1 MNQKNAPIIHW
12 FVSLI
17 NFSIEKLNV
26 YSAVKCFDCEI
37 KNSWVFDFILIYKGK
52 EVFY

>member
-1 MNQKNAPIIHW
+1 MKRKKPPIIYW
-12 FVSLI
+12 FLSLI

-26 YSAVKCFDCEI
+26 YFAVKCFDCEI
-37 KNSWVFDFILIYKGK
+37 NDSLIFDFILIYKGK